1 MLVNFD
7 ATGRV
12 RWYNLYISQEAAQCC
27 LAADTI
33 WMEGGLPDYPPA
45 REGHTPYL
53 YLTEEGALAYGYEE
67 TAPPVYTEMEMLMQ
81 RMTDLELLLLTL
93 QMGGGADV

>member
-12 RWYNLYISQEAAQCC
+12 RWYNLYISKEAAQCC

-33 WMEGGLPDYPPA
+33 WMEGGLPDYPQVP
-45 REGHTPYL
+45 EGSTAYL
-53 YLTEEGALAYGYEE
+53 RLAKGRLVYALEEE
-67 TAPPVYTEMEMLMQ
+67 APPVYTDTELLMQ
-81 RMTDLELLLLTL
+81 RLTDLELLLYSIR
-93 QMGGGADV
+93 MGGGGSV